1 MDIFS
6 LLLSKLKDG
15 MTFKLTKKDCAF
27 ADDFLI
33 FNKYCRKQTITLH
46 TRSVPYWIEFDGDE
60 PMLLEDCPCTFWQTL
75 LLNIEKGNYTLTE
88 RK

>member
-1 MDIFS
+1 MTDIFS
-6 LLLSKLKDG
+6 LLLSKIEDG
-15 MTFKLTKKDCAF
+15 MTFTLTKKDCAF

-33 FNKYCRKQTITLH
+33 FSACRKQVITLH
-46 TRSVPYWIEFDGDE
+46 TRSVPYWVEFDQEE
-60 PMLLEDCPCTFWQTL
+60 PMLLEDCPITFWQTL